1 MRDDGGIL
9 KRGVM
14 AIAVAPSCPLHLG
27 GLDSSGW
34 WTDEALVSAVRSLS
48 PHELAQLALGSER
61 ERRHQQDNE
70 LRP

>member
-14 AIAVAPSCPLHLG
+14 AIAVAPSCPLNVG
-27 GLDSSGW
+27 DLDSSGW
-34 WTDEALVSAVRSLS
+34 WTYEALVSAVKPLS
-48 PHELAQLALGSER
+48 AHELYQLTLDSER
-61 ERRHQQDNE
+61 ERRHQQGHD